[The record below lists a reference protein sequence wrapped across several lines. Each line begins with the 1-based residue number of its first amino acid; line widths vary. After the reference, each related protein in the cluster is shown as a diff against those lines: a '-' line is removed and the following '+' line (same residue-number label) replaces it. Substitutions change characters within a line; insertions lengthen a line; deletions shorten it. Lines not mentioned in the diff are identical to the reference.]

1 MYGWVTFGMGCAG
14 SGDASPTGHVQAQ
27 EVPLLQ
33 SLHMESITQRGTEQ
47 MRALLTDTCLC

>member
-14 SGDASPTGHVQAQ
+14 SGGASPAGDVQAQ

-33 SLHMESITQRGTEQ
+33 SLHMESIAQRGTEQ
-47 MRALLTDTCLC
+47 TRASLTDACSC